1 LPTTR
6 QAAGVVRGAAATGSG
21 ERRARTAIIK
31 IESYEW
37 RRIGRRRRFFLL
49 SRIFLT
55 GCALAIAAAGCV
67 AQQTPAN
74 TAAPAAAATPANP
87 ATDPATPAAVA
98 MPALERKIEIMIRAE
113 LSVPPQYEIAIGPRQ
128 KSDVN
133 GYDTIAVT
141 FSLPSQP
148 QKKQTVDFLLSKDG
162 NTLARLSKWDIGP
175 DPAAMLPTEGRPVR
189 GNAEAKVT
197 IVNFDDLE
205 CPYCAQMHAEFFPAT
220 LDRYKGLVKFVYMDY
235 PLVEIHPWAMH
246 AAVNA
251 NCLAAQDAAAY
262 WNYVDYLHTHGQ
274 DVSGPDN
281 NLAKSTA
288 MVDKL
293 ADQEGARDHLDAV
306 KLDACVAKQ
315 DDTKVMAEMRAGD
328 KAGVNATPTFF
339 VSGERWSGQLEEHQ
353 LWIMIDRALKAEGIA
368 VPGPAEPAANSPV
381 AAQKPVQ

>member
-1 LPTTR
+1 M
-6 QAAGVVRGAAATGSG
+6 
-21 ERRARTAIIK
+21 
-31 IESYEW
+31 
-37 RRIGRRRRFFLL
+37 
-49 SRIFLT
+49 
-55 GCALAIAAAGCV
+55 AAAGCI
-67 AQQTPAN
+67 AQQPATNTATPTT
-74 TAAPAAAATPANP
+74 TAAPVATAP
-87 ATDPATPAAVA
+87 PAAPV
-98 MPALERKIEIMIRAE
+98 PAVTPGLERKIEIMIRAE
-113 LSVPPQYEIAIGPRQ
+113 LGVPPQYEMAIGPRQ

-148 QKKQTVDFLLSKDG
+148 NRKQTVDFLLSKDSS
-162 NTLARLSKWDIGP
+162 TLARLSKWDIGP

-189 GNAEAKVT
+189 GNPDAKVM

-205 CPYCAQMHAEFFPAT
+205 CPYCAQMNAEFFPAT

-251 NCLAAQDAAAY
+251 NCLAAQNGTAY

-274 DVSGPDN
+274 DISGPDN

-288 MVDKL
+288 MLDKL
-293 ADQEGARDHLDAV
+293 ADQEGAREELDAA

-315 DDTKVMAEMRAGD
+315 DDSRIVAEMRAGD

-339 VSGERWSGQLEEHQ
+339 VSGERWAGELEEHQ
-353 LWIMIDRALKAEGIA
+353 LWIMIDRALKEQGIA
-368 VPGPAEPAANSPV
+368 VPVPAPPAATPQP
-381 AAQKPVQ
+381 AAKPGK